1 VKQIKS
7 DVLFLSETHLDK
19 ARAGNLMRKLGF
31 DLFSIFKSDGQSG
44 GLLIMWRKET
54 KQSRK
59 VLQKLILM

>member
-1 VKQIKS
+1 
-7 DVLFLSETHLDK
+7 LSETHLNK